1 MYIFVTS
8 FKKST
13 FKGLISKK
21 GRINRE
27 LWGKEGGGEGG
38 RGEVGEGGFG
48 ELVSARGFYKL
59 QRKSPRNVRIAVLKN
74 SRKFP
79 GKFPWW

>member
-27 LWGKEGGGEGG
+27 LWGKMGGE
-38 RGEVGEGGFG
+38 GFG